1 MKKLFLISF
10 ILVFIL
16 FSCTTQ
22 KALNTV
28 SAEKTAESV
37 VIKEDNT
44 IEIKKTSE
52 EIPLNE
58 NKAVEETT
66 LETNEIPYAIE
77 EVKEIR
83 EVEEDPFE
91 HKDEMSTV
99 DLFSYAYGV
108 STADDILLSS
118 ITFNSL
124 YFVRGIYD
132 AFLSPLSPSLSS
144 LNEVNAVIEE
154 YINGDETPLID
165 FGPRPDMASIK
176 TLTRESDF
184 SLLFSYS
191 YGFSVMQSIKFAGL
205 DISIE
210 LFIEG
215 ILDAVYL
222 EEPKLSDDEL
232 NAAIDNYITFLNE
245 EYYLSLESE
254 MEEKE
259 NKAEEFLEKNR
270 KEDGVITLDS
280 GVQLLFLEKADE
292 SGRTPTQYD
301 TVIMDYNEY
310 VLDYDTGELEFR
322 DVVRES
328 EVHVFDLSNAL
339 QSAIVRMHTGDAVRV
354 FIPPELSDK
363 YELDEKGLLFVYDIA
378 LNLIL

>member
-22 KALNTV
+22 KASKTV
-28 SAEKTAESV
+28 STEKTEESV

-44 IEIKKTSE
+44 IEIKIVAE

-58 NKAVEETT
+58 NKAIEETT
-66 LETNEIPYAIE
+66 LETNEPPYTIE
-77 EVKEIR
+77 EVNGVSKN
-83 EVEEDPFE
+83 EEDPFD
-91 HKDEMSTV
+91 HKEAMRTV

-108 STADDILLSS
+108 YTADDILSSS

-132 AFLSPLSPSLSS
+132 AFISPLSPSLSS

-165 FGPRPDMASIK
+165 FGQRPDMASIK
-176 TLTRESDF
+176 ALTRESNF

-210 LFIEG
+210 LFIDG

-222 EEPKLSDDEL
+222 DEPKLSDDEL

-259 NKAEEFLEKNR
+259 NKAEEFLEKNK
-270 KEDGVITLDS
+270 KEDGVITLES
-280 GVQLLFLEKADE
+280 GIQLLFLEKADE

-328 EVHVFDLSNAL
+328 EVHVFNLSTAL
-339 QSAIVRMHTGDAVRV
+339 QSAIVRMHIGDALRV

>member
-66 LETNEIPYAIE
+66 LETNETPYTIE

-83 EVEEDPFE
+83 EVEEDSFE
-91 HKDEMSTV
+91 HKDEMNTV

-124 YFVRGIYD
+124 YFTRGIYD

-154 YINGDETPLID
+154 YINGDETPFID
-165 FGPRPDMASIK
+165 FGPRPAMASIK

-328 EVHVFDLSNAL
+328 EVHVFNLSNAL